1 MKRYYI
7 ATAAVSLV
15 FLIFF
20 GCINRIWDVKTT
32 DENLTVGFIYDNDE
46 IIPYTYNFMLAKN
59 ELEKEYGDRV
69 KVYVKSNVLD
79 TVMEEPVRDLAQ
91 DGCDIIFTN
100 TYSTQ
105 FKQLA
110 LQYPDIQFCQTSFS
124 TEDTSF
130 SPANYHTFNGL
141 IYQGRYVS
149 GVAAGM
155 KLRQL
160 IDEGVLTTE
169 QAIVGCVGAFPS
181 AEVISGYTAFLLG
194 VRSIVPEATMRVIY
208 TGTWNSYSKE
218 KACAKALIDAGCVV
232 ITQHTD
238 TTAPAVA
245 CEEAAEEKQVYHI
258 SYNQS
263 MIDVA
268 SESSLTGACINW
280 SPYILG
286 AVEALMNGQEIE
298 KYVKGSIH
306 GNDIGA
312 GFDRGWVKMLE
323 LNDAIIA
330 PGTQERINKTID
342 ALRKGKIDVFKGDYQ
357 GVNPDDPTDTCNLI
371 GGYTENRLSSAP
383 SFHYVLQDI
392 VTVMDLGTKK

>member
-7 ATAAVSLV
+7 AAAAVSLV
-15 FLIFF
+15 ILIIF
-20 GCINRIWDVKTT
+20 GCVNRIWDVKTA

-69 KVYVKSNVLD
+69 KIFVKSNVLETEMD
-79 TVMEEPVRDLAQ
+79 EPVRDLAQ
-91 DGCDIIFTN
+91 NGCDIIFTN
-100 TYSTQ
+100 TYSLRY
-105 FKQLA
+105 KELA

-130 SPANYHTFNGL
+130 SPENYHTFNGL

-155 KLRQL
+155 KLQQL
-160 IDEGVLTTE
+160 IDEGAITPD
-169 QAIVGCVGAFPS
+169 QALVGSVSAFPS

-194 VRSIVPEATMRVIY
+194 VRSVVPQATMRVIY
-208 TGTWNSYSKE
+208 TGIWNSYSRE
-218 KACAKALIDAGCVV
+218 KAAARALIDAGCIV

-245 CEEAAEEKQVYHI
+245 CGEASEEKQVYHV

-263 MIDVA
+263 MIDMA
-268 SESSLTGACINW
+268 SESSLTGTCVNW
-280 SPYILG
+280 SPYVIG
-286 AVEALMNGQEIE
+286 AVEALLNGETIE
-298 KYVKGSIH
+298 KYVKGTVH
-306 GNDIGA
+306 GHDMGA
-312 GFDRGWVKMLE
+312 GFERGWVKMLE
-323 LNDAIIA
+323 LNDAIVA
-330 PGTQERINKTID
+330 PGTEERINKTIE
-342 ALRKGKIDVFKGDYQ
+342 ALRKGKIDVFKGNYQ
-357 GVNPDDPTDTCNLI
+357 GVSPEDPADTCDLSV
-371 GGYTENRLSSAP
+371 GYTESRLSSAP

-392 VTVMDLGTKK
+392 VTVMELDTKK